1 MSHPTARQPD
11 GFNANN
17 VPPDPQ
23 YATYPSTSV
32 EKPNYENSTVLL
44 PGLLGAT
51 TARQRGERC
60 VLGPSEMTGHSIAS
74 ATATLDQTGQWVVD
88 YTLAGSAGSALWDKV
103 AQENFHQI
111 LGIELDGVVY
121 SAPIIQPTQSTFS
134 SFDGKGEI
142 SGSLTQT
149 DAQNLAQAMN
159 FGALPIT
166 LKAATSETVSATL
179 GHSAL
184 VAGLGAG
191 IAGLIFV
198 LLYVLLYYRAL
209 GLVVISGLLLTAAL
223 LWAIISAL
231 GHTSVA
237 PSFDL
242 AGITGLIV
250 SIGIT
255 VDSYIV
261 YFERLK
267 DETRSGRSVR
277 TSVDRG
283 FKSAWRTVWAADFVS
298 LLAAIVL
305 YFVAVGNVK
314 GFAFFLGLSTIMDMA
329 ITWFYTRPLVI
340 LLGPERAAPGFGRL
354 QHQHRAQRRPAGPRG
369 AHGRAERCRRRRR
382 WLVSPAATRGPDDNG
397 SSLDDVPEDEV
408 EQFEEGVDTRTS
420 TRTSSSLSTTPPG
433 PSWPSPG
440 RATAPS
446 PASTGARPASTSWA
460 GAAIWFAI
468 STVIILLGVISI
480 ILRGGLN
487 LGIEFKGGTEWTI
500 AAPHVTQ
507 TQATNALAGT
517 GLIDPTVELLG
528 TGSKQTLNVQS
539 DLNKLSADQQQKI
552 NNNVQAAM
560 YKLTGT
566 KPPSDSDATT
576 TTTTA
581 ADDHEHDGQG
591 GRGGHQHDHPTTAP
605 GNGVPQTTAD
615 KISVTT
621 VGPTWGSSITNKA
634 IEALIIFFIVVA
646 VYISFR
652 FEPKMALAAFIAMI
666 HDVLVAVGIY
676 SIFNFQV
683 TPDTVVAILT
693 ILGYSL
699 YDTVVVFDRVRDNT
713 KGIGGSGRL
722 TYPQLINL
730 SMNQT
735 LARSINTS
743 AVAIIPVLAIL
754 VIGAQILG
762 ATTLQSYGLALFVGL
777 LSGAYSSIF
786 IASPVLC
793 MMKEREDRW
802 RSVAERQAKRG
813 DTQGWYSAVDAAN
826 MSTQMSIAAAGQV
839 GRSGRTAPTPKRPTP
854 KRAGPSGPV
863 RPTSPGTDGAARQ
876 REHRRD
882 GPARSAGRRAR
893 PARGP
898 SRRKNKGK
906 RRS

>member
-1 MSHPTARQPD
+1 M
-11 GFNANN
+11 
-17 VPPDPQ
+17 
-23 YATYPSTSV
+23 
-32 EKPNYENSTVLL
+32 
-44 PGLLGAT
+44 
-51 TARQRGERC
+51 
-60 VLGPSEMTGHSIAS
+60 
-74 ATATLDQTGQWVVD
+74 
-88 YTLAGSAGSALWDKV
+88 
-103 AQENFHQI
+103 
-111 LGIELDGVVY
+111 
-121 SAPIIQPTQSTFS
+121 
-134 SFDGKGEI
+134 
-142 SGSLTQT
+142 
-149 DAQNLAQAMN
+149 
-159 FGALPIT
+159 
-166 LKAATSETVSATL
+166 
-179 GHSAL
+179 
-184 VAGLGAG
+184 
-191 IAGLIFV
+191 
-198 LLYVLLYYRAL
+198 LLYVLFYYRGL
-209 GLVVISGLLLTAAL
+209 GLVVISGLVLTAML

-305 YFVAVGNVK
+305 YLVAVGNVK

-340 LLGPERAAPGFGRL
+340 LMGQSARL
-354 QHQHRAQRRPAGPRG
+354 QGSGAFSIATGLGAGPQASAGAPAARVSRSAPAPVGVARERQRRRGGSGRDRKRTTATTAVRSTTCPR
-369 AHGRAERCRRRRR
+369 
-382 WLVSPAATRGPDDNG
+382 
-397 SSLDDVPEDEV
+397 
-408 EQFEEGVDTRTS
+408 
-420 TRTSSSLSTTPPG
+420 RTSSNS
-433 PSWPSPG
+433 
-440 RATAPS
+440 RR
-446 PASTGARPASTSWA
+446 ASTPSNLDEEELVTLDDAARALLARSPKGHGPIARLYRGETRFDFV
-460 GAAIWFAI
+460 GKRKIWFSI
-468 STVIILLGVISI
+468 STPIIVLGIISI

-500 AAPHVTQ
+500 AAPGVTQ
-507 TQATNALAGT
+507 TQATDALKRHRPDRPDGRAARQREQADAQRAVRPEPAVADAAADHQQERAEGAARGHGGPRAEVDADHDHLDHGQAG
-517 GLIDPTVELLG
+517 
-528 TGSKQTLNVQS
+528 
-539 DLNKLSADQQQKI
+539 
-552 NNNVQAAM
+552 
-560 YKLTGT
+560 
-566 KPPSDSDATT
+566 

-581 ADDHEHDGQG
+581 RPRRARRPRQRHRRPRPPRRTRVDP
-591 GRGGHQHDHPTTAP
+591 DHPA
-605 GNGVPQTTAD
+605 AD
-615 KISVTT
+615 KISITN

-646 VYISFR
+646 IYISIR

-666 HDVLVAVGIY
+666 HDVLVAIGIY

-713 KGIGGSGRL
+713 KGIGSSGRL

-743 AVAIIPVLAIL
+743 MVAIIPVLAVL
-754 VIGAQILG
+754 LIGAGLLG
-762 ATTLQSYGLALFVGL
+762 AQTLQSYGLALFVGL

-802 RSVAERQAKRG
+802 VQIADRLAKRG
-813 DTQGWYSAVDAAN
+813 GHQGVLLRGRRRQPEHGHQRRRLGPGDPRCRTRRRPATS
-826 MSTQMSIAAAGQV
+826 GV
-839 GRSGRTAPTPKRPTP
+839 GRSGRVSGSGTGP
-854 KRAGPSGPV
+854 AGCERRGRRWS
-863 RPTSPGTDGAARQ
+863 RC
-876 REHRRD
+876 RD
-882 GPARSAGRRAR
+882 GGDGQAVRRGGGRFRFCT
-893 PARGP
+893 GT
-898 SRRKNKGK
+898 S
-906 RRS
+906 